1 MTLLFWVFAVTFNE
15 FMVNHSL
22 DYYNTDNTDMRSPLP
37 KSRRVIYCERFEPR
51 SHFNSPI
58 QDYVYPDD
66 QIQPTFEFMY
76 FQHSLD
82 YYNTDMRSPVLSSRG
97 HLYWDPNDIFF
108 IVNLSKTVPTSCVI
122 ILVLKDIL

>member
-1 MTLLFWVFAVTFNE
+1 
-15 FMVNHSL
+15 MVNHSL

-37 KSRRVIYCERFEPR
+37 KSQRVIYCERFEPR

-76 FQHSLD
+76 FKNSLD
-82 YYNTDMRSPVLSSRG
+82 YYNTDMRSPVLSGRG
-97 HLYWDPNDIFF
+97 HLYCGDPNDIFF
-108 IVNLSKTVPTSCVI
+108 IVNLSKTVPTSCVV